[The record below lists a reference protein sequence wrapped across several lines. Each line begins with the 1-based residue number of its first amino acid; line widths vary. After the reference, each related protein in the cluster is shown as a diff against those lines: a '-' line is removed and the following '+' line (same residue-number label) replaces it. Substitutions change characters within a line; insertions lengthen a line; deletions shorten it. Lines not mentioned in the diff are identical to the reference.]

1 VLNAGLHLPEHG
13 PGVTLTSSPG
23 FDNSTVARQL
33 LRTGVFDVPL
43 AASPLDALRDALAII
58 SPATQGSLWLAIT
71 EADEDGPALLSVRCR
86 KATRYSLHTSLKRY
100 DRLRPGILGGLL
112 NALRMAARLTAPMFT
127 PYDALQEADVLTGPF
142 DPRYDTLDEAESRLR
157 YGQYKALPEPE
168 RNRRLN
174 ALSPRDAARLM
185 AKDGRQ
191 TYLEDH
197 KLGWTLGK
205 PLLSGEELEQE
216 LTALPADLKVGVER
230 LNRCLRQLAGLSV
243 GMPPDLDDPR
253 FEEFGSVTAAF
264 VVTGGHPDRLAKDAL
279 CEYHDDTMHQR
290 AHILDEQD
298 SWPLWSVPVESH
310 ADYRKVSRAL
320 VRTARA
326 QGLVHAGLLAL
337 GAQKC

>member
-58 SPATQGSLWLAIT
+58 SPATQGSLWLGTT
-71 EADEDGPALLSVRCR
+71 EADEDGPTVLSVRCR
-86 KATRYSLHTSLKRY
+86 NAAMYSLHRSLKRY
-100 DRLRPGILGGLL
+100 DRIRPGLLGGLL
-112 NALRMAARLTAPMFT
+112 NRLRVAATRTAPMFT
-127 PYDALQEADVLTGPF
+127 PYDAIRDADYSTPF
-142 DPRYDTLDEAESRLR
+142 DPRHDTLEEAESHLSQ
-157 YGQYKALPEPE
+157 GQYKHLPEPE
-168 RNRRLN
+168 RNRRIET
-174 ALSPRDAARLM
+174 LSLRDAARLL
-185 AKDGRQ
+185 ARDGRQ

-197 KLGWTLGK
+197 KLGWTLGT
-205 PLLSGEELEQE
+205 PMLSGEELEE
-216 LTALPADLKVGVER
+216 EILVLPADLKVGVDC
-230 LNRCLRQLAGLSV
+230 LQRCLRRLAGLSV
-243 GMPPDLDDPR
+243 QMPADLDDPR
-253 FEEFGSVTAAF
+253 FEEFGSVGVTF

-279 CEYHDDTMHQR
+279 CEYYGDIMSQR
-290 AHILDEQD
+290 AHMLDEQD

-326 QGLVHAGLLAL
+326 QRLVHTGLLAL